1 MRCQIMGIGVGKVFG
16 IRPLPSLVGGVSKL
30 GFDLFPLQ
38 PRRGVISVEPL
49 WTPTQNPVGVTS
61 TTFDKI
67 FTHPV
72 EGFRL
77 AIRDY
82 KDMKISQ

>member
-1 MRCQIMGIGVGKVFG
+1 MGIGVGKVFG

-61 TTFDKI
+61 TTLTKYLHTRLRVFGWLSETTKI
-67 FTHPV
+67 
-72 EGFRL
+72 
-77 AIRDY
+77 
-82 KDMKISQ
+82 

>member
-1 MRCQIMGIGVGKVFG
+1 MCKIFG
-16 IRPLPSLVGGVSKL
+16 IRPLPSVVGEVSKP

-38 PRRGVISVEPL
+38 PRRGDISVEPL

-67 FTHPV
+67 FTPPII
-72 EGFRL
+72 ENSKRF
-77 AIRDY
+77 
-82 KDMKISQ
+82 

>member
-1 MRCQIMGIGVGKVFG
+1 MVNPMDVGAGMCKVFG
-16 IRPLPSLVGGVSKL
+16 IRCLPCVVGEVSKP

-61 TTFDKI
+61 TALTKYLHTLGAAFFLTF
-67 FTHPV
+67 
-72 EGFRL
+72 G
-77 AIRDY
+77 
-82 KDMKISQ
+82 

>member
-1 MRCQIMGIGVGKVFG
+1 MGKVVG
-16 IRPLPSLVGGVSKL
+16 IRPLPFFVGGVSKP
-30 GFDLFPLQ
+30 GFDLCPLQ

-72 EGFRL
+72 ESFQL

-82 KDMKISQ
+82 RDLKISQ